1 MKENSV
7 KILRALIW
15 RKQSNN
21 QFWFCKIRL
30 MQKISFW
37 IMNSKIG
44 MKIFVLITT
53 SKEFLKFCLICVQMQ
68 INSLEN
74 GTVNNTHSKES
85 EFLIKAEKI

>member
-1 MKENSV
+1 
-7 KILRALIW
+7 
-15 RKQSNN
+15 
-21 QFWFCKIRL
+21 
-30 MQKISFW
+30 
-37 IMNSKIG
+37 MNSKIG

-85 EFLIKAEKI
+85 EFLIKAEKIQGLALVFKTKKSCLNTQDLSKIPLNKAQTELVLV